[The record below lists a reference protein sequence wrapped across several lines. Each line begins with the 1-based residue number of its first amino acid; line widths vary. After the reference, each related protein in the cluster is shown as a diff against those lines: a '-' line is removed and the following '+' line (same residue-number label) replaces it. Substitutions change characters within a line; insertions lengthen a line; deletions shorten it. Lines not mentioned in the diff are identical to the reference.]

1 MSVKLRSKV
10 IVDVAM
16 TVTLFTS
23 FAVGIVLWLVLP
35 SGKGAGQTVFLGLT
49 RHVWNDIHTYSSLA
63 FGGTLLLHLAL
74 NWGLFWSM
82 ARCMFKKESKAA
94 A

>member
-1 MSVKLRSKV
+1 MSAKLRSKV

-16 TVTLFTS
+16 AVTLLTS

-35 SGKGAGQTVFLGLT
+35 SGRGAGQTVFLGLT

-63 FGGTLLLHLAL
+63 FGATLLLHLAL

-82 ARCMFKKESKAA
+82 ARCMFRKSSETAA
-94 A
+94 

>member
-1 MSVKLRSKV
+1 MSAKLRSKV

-16 TVTLFTS
+16 AVTLFTS
-23 FAVGIVLWLVLP
+23 FAVGVILWLALP
-35 SGKGAGQTVFLGLT
+35 SGRGAGQTVFLGVI

-63 FGGTLLLHLAL
+63 FSGTLLLHLTL
-74 NWGLFWSM
+74 NWRLFWSM
-82 ARCMFKKESKAA
+82 ERRMFGAGSRAA